1 MRSPVSAIA
10 MATIIVLS
18 AAYSVHAQTADTTKP
33 GIDTTSLFDLDME
46 MNVDLASGT
55 PYAMAWGGQ
64 SMLNREGMQADIA
77 SVTSVGLS
85 FGMEKTRKSAVAEG
99 IRRFKRDGLYVWHG
113 LAADT
118 AGTTNATLGLWRFG
132 FEDINAW
139 GYASQDSPS
148 GIYFI
153 SGSNH
158 GWTILDATRTPAL
171 PDGQYLTDFGSAV
184 RYGETMRAGIDVRL
198 GSVSLNAAY
207 TWDQVYPRHLFWN
220 WVGSAAIE
228 GIADGLVSAFVKAV
242 GKSSPKAV
250 PVMNFLMRNGL
261 AYGFKTLRKNN
272 MTWPFGADTSPLNIE
287 TYSVGVTVSF

>member
-33 GIDTTSLFDLDME
+33 GIDTTSLFDFDME

-64 SMLNREGMQADIA
+64 SMLNREGMQAYIA

-85 FGMEKTRKSAVAEG
+85 FGMEKIRKSAVAEG
-99 IRRFKRDGLYVWHG
+99 IRRFKRDGIYLWHG
-113 LAADT
+113 LAADS

-139 GYASQDSPS
+139 GYASKDSPS
-148 GIYFI
+148 GVYFI
-153 SGSNH
+153 NGSNN
-158 GWTILDATRTPAL
+158 GWTILDVTRAPAL
-171 PDGQYLTDFGSAV
+171 PDGQYLTDFGSAA
-184 RYGETMRAGIDVRL
+184 RYGETMRAGVDVRL
-198 GSVSLNAAY
+198 GAISLNAAY
-207 TWDQVYPRHLFWN
+207 TWDQVYPRHLFWK
-220 WVGSAAIE
+220 WIGSNAIE
-228 GIADGLVSAFVKAV
+228 GVAGGLVDAFVKAV

-250 PVMNFLMRNGL
+250 PVLNFLMRNGL

-287 TYSVGVTVSF
+287 TYTLGVTVSF